1 MFGVAGLKFI
11 ILINID
17 YRCILIC
24 MIAEG
29 LSLTVY
35 QKIVENGIPFEKIS
49 LGINDFLQNAGN
61 AEIEWSKVIAAAA
74 TAIGGGVMV
83 GFISM
88 IAGGGPEQDRTDPPP
103 DSRSEALKEDL
114 ADLGKNFAW
123 GFGGGVIFTL
133 AGLFIN
139 TR

>member
-1 MFGVAGLKFI
+1 
-11 ILINID
+11 
-17 YRCILIC
+17 
-24 MIAEG
+24 MIAQE

-35 QKIVENGIPFEKIS
+35 QKMVESGIPFEDIS
-49 LGINDFLQNAGN
+49 LNVNRLLKDVGST
-61 AEIEWSKVIAAAA
+61 EIEWSKVIATVA
-74 TAIGGGVMV
+74 TAIGGGVMG

-88 IAGGGPEQDRTDPPP
+88 MAGGGLEQDRTDPPP

-133 AGLFIN
+133 AGLFVN

>member
-1 MFGVAGLKFI
+1 
-11 ILINID
+11 
-17 YRCILIC
+17 

-103 DSRSEALKEDL
+103 DSRSEALKRR
-114 ADLGKNFAW
+114 FS
-123 GFGGGVIFTL
+123 
-133 AGLFIN
+133 
-139 TR
+139 